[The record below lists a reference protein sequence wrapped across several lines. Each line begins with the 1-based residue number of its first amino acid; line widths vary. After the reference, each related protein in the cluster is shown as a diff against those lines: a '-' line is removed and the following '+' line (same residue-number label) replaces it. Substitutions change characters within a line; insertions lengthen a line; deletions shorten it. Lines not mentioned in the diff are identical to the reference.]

1 MLQRSPPTALA
12 LLLLALAL
20 APASPELLV
29 APGQCLH
36 AALAAAR
43 ASGERTVTLLPG
55 THRLLA
61 TLQLTEAD
69 SGLTLRGAPGA
80 TLDGSVPLP
89 PFTPRADG
97 LWATALPP
105 ALLANA
111 SREGLGQLFVNG
123 QRRLRARAPNAL
135 GLPPYSFPALFGDA
149 AMYHMAGPLQACT
162 LPAFGACPP
171 ADSWGFL
178 ANASEAPPAAWR
190 LQGAWLLIAQAWLM
204 EWVHA
209 ASYNASS
216 GRVALAE
223 ATRDPVGAYGA
234 ARGTPS
240 GGRWLVEGVREALDA
255 PGEFLADPAAQ
266 TLLYYPLPGEAPDAL
281 NATMPG
287 LTTLVRV
294 AGASSSA
301 RAENITLQDLT
312 LAHFGEGGEAARAGY
327 WSYAG
332 GLEVGPHAAG
342 ALVLRV
348 AVRSGGAN
356 GVGIAGDVQ
365 GVELQRI
372 SVRDVGGR
380 GVGGL
385 GSAAQGATVS
395 AFTLANSTLA
405 RAGSIFLGGAALVGA
420 VGMRVRVVH
429 NDLSDSPYS
438 GVTYQQPG
446 GPARAAPATPVLDI
460 SYNRIAQLGQG
471 VLSDLGGVYLSSAS
485 DAAPATNWLA
495 ADVHHN
501 VIANASCYGGGGYGA
516 NGVYSDHATS
526 GLAARA
532 NALLR
537 LGGRGLSLHC
547 GYGLLAAGNLLYD
560 IGAQAFGG
568 GGNEAAV
575 SGCTG
580 AQARAPGMAANVSG
594 NIVATGPRSAAAAYA
609 PQDAL
614 WAPPEDALASD
625 ANVWWSSAG
634 LPPLA
639 FPGAGSGT
647 LGSLAAWAARTG
659 NDRGSVAADPMLRD
673 PEGGDFTV
681 LPGSPAWA
689 LGWKELDLS
698 SVGPVPE

>member
-255 PGEFLADPAAQ
+255 PGEFFADAAAAQ
-266 TLLYYPLPGEAPDAL
+266 LLYVPLPGEAPAS
-281 NATMPG
+281 AAAAMPA
-287 LTTLVRV
+287 LTTLLRIS
-294 AGASSSA
+294 GASASA
-301 RAENITLQDLT
+301 RAVNVTVSDLA
-312 LAHFGEGGEAARAGY
+312 LAHYGEGGEGARAGY
-327 WSYAG
+327 WSYSA

-342 ALVLRV
+342 AVVARV
-348 AVRSGGAN
+348 SIARGGAN
-356 GVGIAGDVQ
+356 GVGIASDVQ
-365 GVELQRI
+365 GVQLQRL
-372 SVRDVGGR
+372 SVADVGGK
-380 GVGGL
+380 GVGAL
-385 GSAAQGATVS
+385 GSPASGASVS
-395 AFTLANSTLA
+395 DFALANSSIA
-405 RAGSIFLGGAALVGA
+405 HVGGIFLGGAAA
-420 VGMRVRVVH
+420 VDALGMRARVLH
-429 NDLSDSPYS
+429 NDLRDSPYS
-438 GVTYQQPG
+438 GVCYQQPG
-446 GPARAAPATPVLDI
+446 GPSRGDAATPIVEVA
-460 SYNRIAQLGQG
+460 YNVIAELGQG
-471 VLSDLGGVYLSSAS
+471 VLSDLGGVYVSTGS
-485 DAAPATNWLA
+485 DGAPATAWLA
-495 ADVHHN
+495 ADIHHN
-501 VIANASCYGGGGYGA
+501 LIANASCYSAGGYGA

-526 GLAARA
+526 GTTARA
-532 NALLR
+532 NALVR

-547 GYGLLAAGNLLYD
+547 GQGLAATGNILYAV
-560 IGAQAFGG
+560 GAQGFS

-580 AQARAPGMAANVSG
+580 SPARSPGLSANVSG
-594 NIVATGPRSAAAAYA
+594 NIVVTGPGSAAAAYA
-609 PQDAL
+609 PKDAL
-614 WAPPEDALASD
+614 WAPPADALASD
-625 ANVWWSSAG
+625 ANVWWGGAG
-634 LPPLA
+634 QPPLR
-639 FPGAGSGT
+639 FPGAAP
-647 LGSLAAWAARTG
+647 GSLDTLDAWRARTG
-659 NDRGSVAADPMLRD
+659 NDARSVAADPLLRD
-673 PEGGDFTV
+673 PGGGDYTV

-689 LGWKELDLS
+689 LGWQALDLS
-698 SVGPVPE
+698 AVGPMPE